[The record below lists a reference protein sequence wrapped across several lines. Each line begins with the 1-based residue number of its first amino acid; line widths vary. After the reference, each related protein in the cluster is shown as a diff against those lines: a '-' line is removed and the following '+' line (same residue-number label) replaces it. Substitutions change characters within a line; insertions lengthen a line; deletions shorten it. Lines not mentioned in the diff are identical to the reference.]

1 MTGHDSLR
9 PTVTQLRQHLLRSLP
24 AHMVPSRFVFVEALP
39 LLPNGK
45 IDRAALR
52 PPEGLRPTLDVP
64 FIPPRTPLEA
74 LLAGMW
80 AEVLGVDRV
89 GALDGFFDLGGNSL
103 LAARLVATL
112 WDSLRIAVPMPDVIQ
127 APSLADLVLRVLEL
141 APTAAQVNRAGFSG
155 EFVHGAA

>member
-1 MTGHDSLR
+1 MTCRDSLR

-24 AHMVPSRFVFVEALP
+24 AHMVPSRFAFVEALP

-52 PPEGLRPTLDVP
+52 PPEGRRPTLDVP
-64 FIPPRTPLEA
+64 FVPPRTPLET

-103 LAARLVATL
+103 LAARLVAML
-112 WDSLRIAVPMPDVIQ
+112 WDRLRIAVPMPDVIQ

-141 APTAAQVNRAGFSG
+141 APAGAQVS
-155 EFVHGAA
+155 EHLPVIE